1 MGTMDDAWKIAC
13 LQKKCRYCDKPA
25 EEWKGGIYYCKKCYE
40 EVIVKQKEKEECS
53 APSHMRRRDVEHSKV
68 KVSRKKPRKIK
79 INKWRLVK

>member
-40 EVIVKQKEKEECS
+40 EVIVKQK
-53 APSHMRRRDVEHSKV
+53 
-68 KVSRKKPRKIK
+68 RKRNVRHPLIWEGGMLNIPKL
-79 INKWRLVK
+79 RLVERNQERLK